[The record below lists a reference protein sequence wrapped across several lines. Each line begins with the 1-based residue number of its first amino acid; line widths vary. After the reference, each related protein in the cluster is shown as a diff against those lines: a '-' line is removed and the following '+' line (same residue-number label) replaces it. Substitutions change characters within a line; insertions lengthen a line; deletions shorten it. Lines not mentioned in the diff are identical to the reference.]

1 MKIICT
7 HCRVGYQVNLPPI
20 KEEGI
25 EVKCARCHQKFM
37 VKPQVRPGQQT
48 STEAQSQIATAKSP
62 HKQGAAS
69 VDNLSHLL
77 SNLLDGHLASG
88 TTKSA
93 ETPLN
98 IEKAPATETT
108 DTTGTEKVEY
118 AENGMGDE
126 YIESDADEEFEVTPK
141 KKFGLFTLPLTKVS
155 KLVML
160 GSVMTLVLT
169 GGGLLYFAS
178 KTFAPDE
185 LASKPDKNT
194 KTTETGQEIAPEAD
208 LPRLPDGFLNE
219 DMTSEITKP
228 MGNPPGSEET
238 VPSFNATKVTLSTIM
253 PIVFDTT
260 DARVLSFNLEIETTD
275 LFSAEAI
282 RKATPVYEQIMVA
295 AIEDFLRNKS
305 YNDTLDIDE
314 ELLKRL
320 QNNINQ
326 KIEGDGRIK
335 KVTFKNF
342 IIQ

>member
-62 HKQGAAS
+62 QKQGTAS
-69 VDNLSHLL
+69 VDDLSHLL
-77 SNLLDGHLASG
+77 DNLLNEHLAPG

-98 IEKAPATETT
+98 IEKAPETETT

-141 KKFGLFTLPLTKVS
+141 KRFGLFTLPVTKVS
-155 KLVML
+155 KLIIL
-160 GSVMTLVLT
+160 GSVMALVLT
-169 GGGLLYFAS
+169 GGGLYFAS

-194 KTTETGQEIAPEAD
+194 KSTETEREIAPESN
-208 LPRLPDGFLNE
+208 LPHLPDDFLHE
-219 DMTSEITKP
+219 GMTSEMIKSAGSSP
-228 MGNPPGSEET
+228 SSEER
-238 VPSFNATKVTLSTIM
+238 VPSPNATEVTLSTIM
-253 PIVFDTT
+253 PIVFGAT
-260 DARVLSFNLEIETTD
+260 DVRVLSFNLEIETTD
-275 LFSAEAI
+275 QFSAEAI

-295 AIEDFLRNKS
+295 TIESFLRNKS
-305 YNDTLDIDE
+305 YNDILDINE
-314 ELLKRL
+314 KLQQRL